1 MERQRHYSRAVRAAA
16 AGILPLVAI
25 DRSSG
30 KPLYRQ
36 IYEGYRNAIV
46 ERRLRACQRLPST
59 RSLAAELGISRL
71 AVLNAFEQL
80 LAEGYFESRTGSGT
94 FVARTLPEE
103 VLRPGRNAPGPFRPS
118 PPASRRV
125 AARVSSVRRRDPR
138 PWWIGRGPFSIAEPP
153 VDRFPSKIWSSL
165 VARHSRGS
173 DALFRPDGGALGLTS
188 LREAVAGYLRTARAV
203 RCEADQV
210 MITGGSQPA
219 LDLAARVLLDDD
231 AAAWVEEPG
240 YFGIRK
246 VLALAGV
253 RAVPVP
259 VDEGGIDVAAGI
271 ALAPRARAAFVTPSH
286 QFPLGVTMSASR
298 RLQLLDWAR
307 RTGAWIV
314 EDDYDSEYRFG
325 NLPIASLQGLDRDD
339 RVVYVG
345 TFTKILFPALRI
357 GYLVLPRDL
366 ISDFADVRSATAF
379 FQPTLPQAVLADFI
393 REEQFSRHIRRI
405 RIVCRERRAALVEEI
420 RRELA
425 GELEIV
431 GDEAGMYLTATLER
445 RGDDRAIALRAAE
458 EGLWVAPLSDA
469 YEGETRRAGLILGYG
484 GSDVGQIRKGV
495 AALRRVIESVERGP
509 GRTASAASTALM
521 ARKRRRAGRS

>member
-1 MERQRHYSRAVRAAA
+1 VT
-16 AGILPLVAI
+16 I
-25 DRSSG
+25 DRSCG
-30 KPLYRQ
+30 TPLYRQ
-36 IYEGYRNAIV
+36 IYEGYRDAIA
-46 ERRLRACQRLPST
+46 ERRLRSGQRLPST

-71 AVLNAFEQL
+71 AVLNGFEQL

-94 FVARTLPEE
+94 FVARALPDE
-103 VLRPGRNAPGPFRPS
+103 VLRPRRNALGLPRPS

-125 AARVSSVRRRDPR
+125 ASRVESVRRRAHR
-138 PWWIGRGPFSIAEPP
+138 PWWTGRGAFSIAEPP

-165 VARHSRGS
+165 VARHSRRR
-173 DALFRPDGGALGLTS
+173 DVLFRPDGGVLGLSS

-210 MITGGSQPA
+210 MISGGSQPA
-219 LDLAARVLLDDD
+219 LDLAARVLLDDG
-231 AAAWVEEPG
+231 AVAWVEEPG

-259 VDEGGIDVAAGI
+259 VDEEGIDVAAGI

-307 RTGAWIV
+307 GAGAWIV

-325 NLPIASLQGLDRDD
+325 KLPIASLQGLDRDD

-366 ISDFADVRSATAF
+366 VSDFADVRSATAF

-393 REEQFSRHIRRI
+393 RDEHFSRHIRRM
-405 RIVCRERRAALVEEI
+405 RIVCGERRAALVEEL
-420 RRELA
+420 RREL
-425 GELEIV
+425 GSELEIL
-431 GDEAGMYLTATLER
+431 GDEAGMYLTAALTR
-445 RGDDRAIALRAAE
+445 RVDDRAIAGRAAE
-458 EGLWVAPLSDA
+458 KGLWVAPLSEA
-469 YEGETRRAGLILGYG
+469 YAGEARRAGLILGYG
-484 GSDVGQIRKGV
+484 GSDLGQIRAGV
-495 AALRRVIESVERGP
+495 AALRRILETPER
-509 GRTASAASTALM
+509 
-521 ARKRRRAGRS
+521 